1 MIKVGVIG
9 YGYWGPNLVRNFAT
23 SGKTTLAMVCD
34 LHSKRLA
41 QAQLNYP
48 GVKVTTDYR
57 EVIADPGID
66 AIAVATPVST
76 HFPLVMAALQAGK
89 HVLVEKPLT
98 SSAEEGRRLLEEVEK
113 RQLVLLVGHT
123 FTYTGAVRKIRELI
137 HSGELGLIWYY
148 DSIRVNLGMFQ
159 HDVDVIWDL
168 AVHDLSILDFVLD
181 AKPLMVSATGMCH
194 VAGRREN
201 VAYLTLFFD
210 HNLIGHIN
218 VNWLSPVK
226 VRQTLIGGSK
236 KMIVYDDLEP
246 SEKIKVYDRG
256 ITVSK
261 TDEQRYQILV
271 DYRTGDMWAPWID
284 RTEALKTEVRHFAAC
299 IEEGSRPLTDVR
311 VGLRVVSMLE
321 AASQSMKENGKPIK
335 LQLGELA

>member
-1 MIKVGVIG
+1 MLANLWFYLRPRGWLKMLTKSVAGGNVVLLPSRWFFIRDLLKMVRVGTYLTQRFVRVSGKMLCSRIAPQKTPLCRNVRGEKDMIKVGVIG

-113 RQLVLLVGHT
+113 RQLVLLVGPS
-123 FTYTGAVRKIRELI
+123 FTYTG
-137 HSGELGLIWYY
+137 GEGICSWFL
-148 DSIRVNLGMFQ
+148 
-159 HDVDVIWDL
+159 
-168 AVHDLSILDFVLD
+168 
-181 AKPLMVSATGMCH
+181 
-194 VAGRREN
+194 
-201 VAYLTLFFD
+201 LTA
-210 HNLIGHIN
+210 
-218 VNWLSPVK
+218 PV
-226 VRQTLIGGSK
+226 
-236 KMIVYDDLEP
+236 
-246 SEKIKVYDRG
+246 
-256 ITVSK
+256 
-261 TDEQRYQILV
+261 
-271 DYRTGDMWAPWID
+271 
-284 RTEALKTEVRHFAAC
+284 
-299 IEEGSRPLTDVR
+299 
-311 VGLRVVSMLE
+311 
-321 AASQSMKENGKPIK
+321 
-335 LQLGELA
+335 